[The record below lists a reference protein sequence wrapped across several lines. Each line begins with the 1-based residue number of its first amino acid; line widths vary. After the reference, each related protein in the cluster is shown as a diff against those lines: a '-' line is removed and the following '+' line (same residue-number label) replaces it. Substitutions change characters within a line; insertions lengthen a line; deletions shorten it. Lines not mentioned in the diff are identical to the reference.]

1 MRINFEKIKFKNI
14 LSYGNKFTEFNFKN
28 GIDIITAKNGNGKST
43 LIDALC
49 YALYGK
55 PFRKIKIGNLIND
68 KNDKNLEV
76 QLYFN
81 INDKKYKVIR
91 GLKPSKFEIYYY
103 DNKYKLFDKLY
114 SIKDQQNKLQNII
127 GISENVFRQLI
138 ALGANLNSSR
148 NFMDLNTKEKEEIF
162 QIITDTT
169 LFIKIQEKI
178 NLRKNKLKTSKV
190 EYEYKINLLSS
201 NIDSISRNIVAMEEQ
216 NQKIK
221 NDKKNILQNIK
232 KQINEK
238 EEKIKQYNIIKKLK
252 NAKIKYQNL
261 SLKIKDLEIVLNELK
276 DKLSHHKANLEVYE
290 KNKDEKIKC
299 NICGNI
305 IKIKKTNINP
315 LEEKQKIKDLEI
327 QINNINNQLI
337 SEKQKKDKL
346 KEFLLNSKKI
356 IENKEILKNEINNL
370 KNELK
375 KIQEWKEIEINYN
388 ELNQLKQELK
398 QAKDKY
404 LEIKQNLTN
413 LLKLEEIISEKNLK
427 GYILSLQIPLLNKYI
442 NEFLELFST
451 EFNFIINED
460 FKEKII
466 SRAEDKE
473 FNALSNGQKQRI
485 TFSILFSFLKLI
497 EEKNGVSTNLL
508 ILDEYLDSSL
518 DFEGISEVLKI
529 IYEKFRPT
537 KNIILISHNNE
548 IKNSE
553 FISRKFIVQKDI
565 FSKLKEVEVQ

>member
-276 DKLSHHKANLEVYE
+276 DKLIHHKANLEVYE

>member
-28 GIDIITAKNGNGKST
+28 GIDIITAKNGSGKST

-81 INDKKYKVIR
+81 TNDKKYKVIR